1 MVGNTQKY
9 TTTAKQSSSLSAT
22 STNTTTSS
30 LLPPPQTQN
39 MPYYLRRHKELTSNN
54 SSTLSVLNVNT
65 LLLMPN
71 SNTSTTTTT
80 NGKHLSKIPQYCSSQ
95 SSAASSPSPS
105 PSSSSSSCSLQNELI
120 HHHLQQQMKST
131 NNNNNNKSNNKKV
144 TTGTASAASKAAMVQ
159 LSFETNVNNKKHA
172 QLNETSFNNN
182 ANKKLMKKKRTSTV
196 TNVNVNA
203 IIKKSNNSS
212 YLMSCTTSRS
222 GSSSSSNASTS
233 HSNQETS
240 SDCDEDDDE
249 DDDDDDNNNDEKAEE
264 NTITTTLLED
274 GADEINDE
282 LNNNNADVN
291 NKNKAVTFSD
301 KITISKCS
309 GTRGGQQQNT
319 TNIAKLNGKAS
330 RTPPH
335 KKFRKLRL
343 FDTPH
348 TPKTLIKKSKLAAA
362 LNPISDESK
371 SNSTDEATSKI
382 ELPPPPPP
390 PPPSSSFTSIKPSSL
405 PVSILRPVSTPVN
418 IVVANEDKKLFI
430 DTSPPHNQLFKTS
443 KLFNEIFENVH
454 HTPKSLRRTPNLAFK
469 LPHDS
474 NVQEMMDVDV
484 CCFQSAK
491 KLSATKSQQQSQL
504 LRQKLFDQNEEQ
516 AQPSCSLKMCEA
528 TTTTAN
534 KILNFD
540 DTDNEEEYLKV
551 TGSHKMSSSECIDD
565 EMRSLFEP
573 VSSSTNLNKMS
584 KKMLGPPSTP
594 SQSSSR
600 SVPPLNS
607 STSLFRPIQRCK
619 YIQLCVKVGL
629 TLF

>member
-1 MVGNTQKY
+1 MVGNTHKY
-9 TTTAKQSSSLSAT
+9 TTATKHSSSLSAT
-22 STNTTTSS
+22 STNTTTSSS

-54 SSTLSVLNVNT
+54 SSTLSLLNVNN

-71 SNTSTTTTT
+71 SNTSTTTTQT
-80 NGKHLSKIPQYCSSQ
+80 NTSGKHLSKIPQYCSSQ

-120 HHHLQQQMKST
+120 HHHLQQMKST
-131 NNNNNNKSNNKKV
+131 NNNKNNNKKV
-144 TTGTASAASKAAMVQ
+144 TTTTATTASKAAMVQ
-159 LSFETNVNNKKHA
+159 LSFETNNVNKKHA
-172 QLNETSFNNN
+172 QLNETSFN
-182 ANKKLMKKKRTSTV
+182 NKKLMKKKRTSTV

-222 GSSSSSNASTS
+222 GSSSSNASTS

-240 SDCDEDDDE
+240 SDCDEDDDDE
-249 DDDDDDNNNDEKAEE
+249 DDDDDDNNNNEEKAEE
-264 NTITTTLLED
+264 NTITTTLLDD
-274 GADEINDE
+274 GADEINDDM
-282 LNNNNADVN
+282 NNNNADVN

-309 GTRGGQQQNT
+309 GTRGGQQQQNT

-390 PPPSSSFTSIKPSSL
+390 LPPSSSSSLKPSSL

-418 IVVANEDKKLFI
+418 IFVANEEKKSFI

-443 KLFNEIFENVH
+443 KLFNDIFENVH

-491 KLSATKSQQQSQL
+491 KVSATKTQQQSQH

-516 AQPSCSLKMCEA
+516 AQSSCSLKMCE
-528 TTTTAN
+528 TTTTTTMAN

-551 TGSHKMSSSECIDD
+551 TASHKMSSSECIDD

-584 KKMLGPPSTP
+584 KKNARTAVNAKSIVVAICTA
-594 SQSSSR
+594 S
-600 SVPPLNS
+600 
-607 STSLFRPIQRCK
+607 K
-619 YIQLCVKVGL
+619 
-629 TLF
+629 